1 VDEDRAHAQ
10 SECGED
16 VVFLPVPDHDA
27 ATRLS
32 ARSADGH
39 LEHGWM
45 WFEAAGIIRG
55 DDGVHVVSHP
65 EKAEVLPVASG
76 VAPVGVARDDR
87 AQAEGVGLGEQ
98 LECAGQGP
106 NSIRDRER
114 HRAANASHRV
124 RVSGDGLAYETA
136 GDEVDGIDGDIH
148 LRRDR
153 SRFVPEPA
161 AFDEVDDQRFDG
173 RGGEPGQRAGDP
185 FAPAAGVCGPKRP
198 RVGPE
203 CAADV
208 DEGGVQGSLH
218 AGLIIASMLRW
229 LTAGE
234 SHGPQLT
241 VVIEG
246 LPAGLAISEDDL
258 RRDLARR
265 QGGHGRGGRQKIET
279 DFARIVSGV
288 RGGYTIGSPVTL
300 VLENKDHVNWTAE
313 MTASTE
319 GFAPKP
325 VTRLRPGH
333 ADLAGALKYGH
344 TDVRNVLER
353 SSARETA
360 TRVAAGGVARKLLGQ
375 FGVEILSFTQSIG
388 RTDIGFEGVDPDTV
402 TVEEIEGSPVRCP
415 DPEAS
420 RRMVADI
427 DEVGERGDTL
437 GGSFRII
444 ARGVP
449 LGLGSYVHW
458 DRKLDGRLAQAVLS
472 INAIKGV
479 EFGAG
484 FEGSARPGSEF
495 HDQID
500 YEGGKFR
507 HLTNRAGGLTGGVT
521 NGEPI
526 DLRVAIKPISTMK
539 KPMQSI
545 DLKTKEKVEAHYE
558 RSDVC
563 VVPAAG
569 VIGEAVVALTLAD
582 AFLEKFGGDSM
593 AELER
598 NYRSYM
604 ESIGL

>member
-1 VDEDRAHAQ
+1 
-10 SECGED
+10 
-16 VVFLPVPDHDA
+16 
-27 ATRLS
+27 
-32 ARSADGH
+32 
-39 LEHGWM
+39 
-45 WFEAAGIIRG
+45 
-55 DDGVHVVSHP
+55 
-65 EKAEVLPVASG
+65 
-76 VAPVGVARDDR
+76 
-87 AQAEGVGLGEQ
+87 
-98 LECAGQGP
+98 
-106 NSIRDRER
+106 
-114 HRAANASHRV
+114 
-124 RVSGDGLAYETA
+124 
-136 GDEVDGIDGDIH
+136 
-148 LRRDR
+148 
-153 SRFVPEPA
+153 
-161 AFDEVDDQRFDG
+161 
-173 RGGEPGQRAGDP
+173 
-185 FAPAAGVCGPKRP
+185 
-198 RVGPE
+198 
-203 CAADV
+203 
-208 DEGGVQGSLH
+208 
-218 AGLIIASMLRW
+218 MLRW

-246 LPAGLAISEDDL
+246 LPSGLEISEDDL

-288 RGGYTIGSPVTL
+288 RGGFTIGSPVTL
-300 VLENKDHVNWTAE
+300 VLENKDHANWTAE
-313 MTASTE
+313 MTASKE

-325 VTRLRPGH
+325 VTKLRPGH

-344 TDVRNVLER
+344 SDIRNVLER

-360 TRVAAGGVARKLLGQ
+360 TRVAAGGVARKLLAH
-375 FGVEILSFTQSIG
+375 FGIEILSFTQSIG
-388 RTDIGFEGVDPDTV
+388 TIDIGYDGCDPDTV
-402 TVEEIEGSPVRCP
+402 TVEDIEASVVRCP

-427 DEVGERGDTL
+427 DEVGDKGDTL
-437 GGSFRII
+437 GGTFRVI

-458 DRKLDGRLAQAVLS
+458 DRKLDGRLAQAILS

-484 FEGSARPGSEF
+484 FEGAARPGSQF
-495 HDQID
+495 HDQIE
-500 YEGGKFR
+500 YQEGRFR

-539 KPMQSI
+539 KPMASV

-569 VIGEAVVALTLAD
+569 VIGEAVVALTLAE

-593 AELER
+593 SEIER
-598 NYRSYM
+598 NHRGYLDSLAR
-604 ESIGL
+604 

>member
-1 VDEDRAHAQ
+1 
-10 SECGED
+10 
-16 VVFLPVPDHDA
+16 
-27 ATRLS
+27 
-32 ARSADGH
+32 
-39 LEHGWM
+39 
-45 WFEAAGIIRG
+45 
-55 DDGVHVVSHP
+55 
-65 EKAEVLPVASG
+65 
-76 VAPVGVARDDR
+76 
-87 AQAEGVGLGEQ
+87 
-98 LECAGQGP
+98 
-106 NSIRDRER
+106 
-114 HRAANASHRV
+114 
-124 RVSGDGLAYETA
+124 
-136 GDEVDGIDGDIH
+136 
-148 LRRDR
+148 
-153 SRFVPEPA
+153 
-161 AFDEVDDQRFDG
+161 
-173 RGGEPGQRAGDP
+173 
-185 FAPAAGVCGPKRP
+185 
-198 RVGPE
+198 
-203 CAADV
+203 
-208 DEGGVQGSLH
+208 
-218 AGLIIASMLRW
+218 MLRW

-246 LPAGLAISEDDL
+246 LPSGLEISEDDL

-288 RGGYTIGSPVTL
+288 RGGFTIGSPVTL
-300 VLENKDHVNWTAE
+300 VLENKDHANWTAE
-313 MTASTE
+313 MTASKE
-319 GFAPKP
+319 AFAPKP
-325 VTRLRPGH
+325 VTKLRPGH

-344 TDVRNVLER
+344 SDIRNVLER

-360 TRVAAGGVARKLLGQ
+360 TRVAAGGVARKLLAH
-375 FGVEILSFTQSIG
+375 FGIEILSFTQSIG
-388 RTDIGFEGVDPDTV
+388 TIDIGYDGCDPDTV
-402 TVEEIEGSPVRCP
+402 TVEDIEASVVRCP

-427 DEVGERGDTL
+427 DEVGEKGDTL
-437 GGSFRII
+437 GGTFRVI

-458 DRKLDGRLAQAVLS
+458 DRKLDGRLAQAILS

-484 FEGSARPGSEF
+484 FEGAARPGSQF
-495 HDQID
+495 HDQIE
-500 YEGGKFR
+500 YQEGRFR

-539 KPMQSI
+539 KPMASV

-569 VIGEAVVALTLAD
+569 VIGEAVVALTLAE

-593 AELER
+593 SEIER
-598 NYRSYM
+598 NHRGYLDSLAR
-604 ESIGL
+604 

>member
-1 VDEDRAHAQ
+1 
-10 SECGED
+10 
-16 VVFLPVPDHDA
+16 
-27 ATRLS
+27 
-32 ARSADGH
+32 
-39 LEHGWM
+39 
-45 WFEAAGIIRG
+45 
-55 DDGVHVVSHP
+55 
-65 EKAEVLPVASG
+65 
-76 VAPVGVARDDR
+76 
-87 AQAEGVGLGEQ
+87 
-98 LECAGQGP
+98 
-106 NSIRDRER
+106 
-114 HRAANASHRV
+114 
-124 RVSGDGLAYETA
+124 
-136 GDEVDGIDGDIH
+136 
-148 LRRDR
+148 
-153 SRFVPEPA
+153 
-161 AFDEVDDQRFDG
+161 
-173 RGGEPGQRAGDP
+173 
-185 FAPAAGVCGPKRP
+185 
-198 RVGPE
+198 
-203 CAADV
+203 
-208 DEGGVQGSLH
+208 
-218 AGLIIASMLRW
+218 MLRF

-241 VVIEG
+241 VIIEG

-279 DFARIVSGV
+279 DFARIASGV
-288 RGGYTIGSPVTL
+288 RGGFTIGSPVTL
-300 VLENKDHVNWTAE
+300 VLENKDHANWTAE

-360 TRVAAGGVARKLLGQ
+360 TRVAAGAVARKLLGH
-375 FGVEILSFTQSIG
+375 FGVEIFSFTQSIG
-388 RTDIGFEGVDPDTV
+388 RTDIGFEGVDVDTV
-402 TVEEIEGSPVRCP
+402 SVEDIEASPVRCP
-415 DPEAS
+415 DPDAS

-427 DEVGERGDTL
+427 DEVAERGDTL
-437 GGSFRII
+437 GGTFRII

-484 FEGSARPGSEF
+484 FEGAARPGSEF

-500 YEGGKFR
+500 YADGRFR

-569 VIGEAVVALTLAD
+569 VIGEAVVALTLTD

-593 AELER
+593 EELER

-604 ESIGL
+604 ESIAR

>member
-1 VDEDRAHAQ
+1 
-10 SECGED
+10 
-16 VVFLPVPDHDA
+16 
-27 ATRLS
+27 
-32 ARSADGH
+32 
-39 LEHGWM
+39 M
-45 WFEAAGIIRG
+45 
-55 DDGVHVVSHP
+55 
-65 EKAEVLPVASG
+65 
-76 VAPVGVARDDR
+76 
-87 AQAEGVGLGEQ
+87 
-98 LECAGQGP
+98 
-106 NSIRDRER
+106 
-114 HRAANASHRV
+114 
-124 RVSGDGLAYETA
+124 
-136 GDEVDGIDGDIH
+136 
-148 LRRDR
+148 
-153 SRFVPEPA
+153 
-161 AFDEVDDQRFDG
+161 
-173 RGGEPGQRAGDP
+173 
-185 FAPAAGVCGPKRP
+185 
-198 RVGPE
+198 
-203 CAADV
+203 
-208 DEGGVQGSLH
+208 GS
-218 AGLIIASMLRW
+218 IIASMLRW
-229 LTAGE
+229 LTSGE

-246 LPAGLAISEDDL
+246 LPAGLEISEDDL

-288 RGGYTIGSPVTL
+288 RGGFTIGSPVTL
-300 VLENKDHVNWTAE
+300 VLENKDHVNWTAQ
-313 MTASTE
+313 MTAAKE
-319 GFAPKP
+319 GFDPKV

-344 TDVRNVLER
+344 TDIRNVLER

-360 TRVAAGGVARKLLGQ
+360 TRVAAGGVARKLIGQ
-375 FGVEILSFTQSIG
+375 FGVEIISFTQSIG
-388 RTDIGFEGVDPDTV
+388 TIDIGFNGYDPYSV
-402 TVEEIEGSPVRCP
+402 NMEAVEASPVRCP

-420 RRMVADI
+420 KQMVALI
-427 DEVGERGDTL
+427 DEIGEAGDTV
-437 GGSFRII
+437 GGTFRVI

-449 LGLGSYVHW
+449 IGLGSFVHW

-472 INAIKGV
+472 INAIKAV

-484 FEGSARPGSEF
+484 FEGAARLGSEF

-500 YEGGKFR
+500 YQDGRFK

-545 DLKTKEKVEAHYE
+545 DLKTKEKTEAHYE

-604 ESIGL
+604 ETLAQ

>member
-1 VDEDRAHAQ
+1 
-10 SECGED
+10 
-16 VVFLPVPDHDA
+16 
-27 ATRLS
+27 
-32 ARSADGH
+32 
-39 LEHGWM
+39 
-45 WFEAAGIIRG
+45 
-55 DDGVHVVSHP
+55 
-65 EKAEVLPVASG
+65 
-76 VAPVGVARDDR
+76 
-87 AQAEGVGLGEQ
+87 
-98 LECAGQGP
+98 
-106 NSIRDRER
+106 
-114 HRAANASHRV
+114 
-124 RVSGDGLAYETA
+124 
-136 GDEVDGIDGDIH
+136 
-148 LRRDR
+148 
-153 SRFVPEPA
+153 
-161 AFDEVDDQRFDG
+161 
-173 RGGEPGQRAGDP
+173 
-185 FAPAAGVCGPKRP
+185 
-198 RVGPE
+198 
-203 CAADV
+203 
-208 DEGGVQGSLH
+208 
-218 AGLIIASMLRW
+218 MLRW

-241 VVIEG
+241 VIIEG
-246 LPAGLAISEDDL
+246 LPAGLDISEEDL

-288 RGGYTIGSPVTL
+288 RGGLTIGSPLTL
-300 VLENKDHVNWTAE
+300 VLENKDHANWTAE
-313 MTASTE
+313 MTAAKE

-333 ADLAGALKYGH
+333 ADLAGAIKYGH
-344 TDVRNVLER
+344 SDIRNVLER

-360 TRVAAGGVARKLLGQ
+360 TRVAAGGVARKLLSH

-388 RTDIGFEGVDPDTV
+388 TIDIGYDGCDPDTV
-402 TVEEIEGSPVRCP
+402 TVEQIEASSVRCP

-420 RRMVADI
+420 SRMVADI
-427 DEVGERGDTL
+427 DSVSELGDTL
-437 GGSFRII
+437 GGTFRII

-449 LGLGSYVHW
+449 PGLGSYVHW

-484 FEGSARPGSEF
+484 FEGAARRGSQF
-495 HDQID
+495 HDEIA
-500 YEGGKFR
+500 YAGGRFR

-539 KPMQSI
+539 KPMWSV
-545 DLKTKEKVEAHYE
+545 DLITKERTEAHYE

-569 VIGEAVVALTLAD
+569 VIGEAVVALTLAE

-598 NYRSYM
+598 NHRSYL
-604 ESIGL
+604 ETIGM